1 MVALA
6 RERTLDRMFQRV
18 IVVMQ
23 GATDSRDA
31 LVLGAQSTHRDGVV
45 IAANVLPSEPAPLD
59 GGPEGA
65 ARRRADLRDAG
76 EEVYAT
82 LGPDER
88 VRYVTLSGAP
98 LPDAVADLARRER
111 ADAIVIGQTA
121 LAAGGGRLLADAPC
135 VVLVA
140 PVGYRFRRSGPPAR
154 RNGVVKA
161 PTK

>member
-1 MVALA
+1 
-6 RERTLDRMFQRV
+6 MFERV

-23 GATDSRDA
+23 SATDSRDA
-31 LVLGAQSTHRDGVV
+31 LVLGAQSTSRDGVMV
-45 IAANVLPSEPAPLD
+45 AANVLASAPAPLH
-59 GGPEGA
+59 GGPDGA

-98 LPDAVADLARRER
+98 MAEAVRDLARREH
-111 ADAIVIGQTA
+111 ADAIVIGQSALGSDTA
-121 LAAGGGRLLADAPC
+121 AARLLADAPC

-140 PVGYRFRRSGPPAR
+140 PVGHRFRGPATVH
-154 RNGVVKA
+154 RNGVA
-161 PTK
+161 NNHSA